1 MQAGCLPR
9 LIGINC
15 VRLQSR
21 TESLTLAASQHFFLI
36 VLMITTRADDHC
48 GALIVRR
55 AALQLFPVGTRA
67 GLSPS
72 ALRVQGEMLPRVGW
86 GCGGMDS
93 RVPMCPEPP
102 RGWDAARHPVKLSGK
117 GTERT
122 GEGTAAPCPPG
133 GRAAPAP
140 ALPMGE
146 RWLWGGT
153 RNIRRENVPHP
164 EAPLGQRSPQ
174 GCPTLA
180 VPEGKH
186 WATLLPWAPHQLPE
200 SRPHRVPQEGLGVLP
215 REARRGESSWQI
227 THINSRAHY

>member
-1 MQAGCLPR
+1 MRAGCLPR

-55 AALQLFPVGTRA
+55 AALRLFPVGTRA

-72 ALRVQGEMLPRVGW
+72 ALHVQGEMLPRVGW
-86 GCGGMDS
+86 GCSGMDS
-93 RVPMCPEPP
+93 RGPMGPEPP
-102 RGWDAARHPVKLSGK
+102 RGWDAARQPVKLSGK

-133 GRAAPAP
+133 GESSSCPSSAHGREVAV
-140 ALPMGE
+140 
-146 RWLWGGT
+146 GGT
-153 RNIRRENVPHP
+153 RNIRKENVSHP

-180 VPEGKH
+180 VP
-186 WATLLPWAPHQLPE
+186 
-200 SRPHRVPQEGLGVLP
+200 
-215 REARRGESSWQI
+215 
-227 THINSRAHY
+227 